1 MKILTLPEK
10 SITALHTAFNFQI
23 KHKLNIIKV
32 ARSTSSQILFL
43 NDKGSLVNRGKKNC
57 LDESRNKVPDSDKKR
72 RVRLEK
78 ID

>member
-43 NDKGSLVNRGKKNC
+43 NDKGSLVNRGEKKIVLMNREIKPPIVIKKEE
-57 LDESRNKVPDSDKKR
+57 LD
-72 RVRLEK
+72 
-78 ID
+78 

>member
-10 SITALHTAFNFQI
+10 SMTALHPAFNFQI

-43 NDKGSLVNRGKKNC
+43 NDKGSLVNRGEKKIVLMNREIKSPIVIKKEE
-57 LDESRNKVPDSDKKR
+57 LD
-72 RVRLEK
+72 
-78 ID
+78 

>member
-43 NDKGSLVNRGKKNC
+43 NDKGSLVNRGEKKIVLMNREIKSPIVIKKEE
-57 LDESRNKVPDSDKKR
+57 LD
-72 RVRLEK
+72 
-78 ID
+78 

>member
-10 SITALHTAFNFQI
+10 SMTALHAAFNFQI

-43 NDKGSLVNRGKKNC
+43 NDKGSLVNRGEKKIVLMNREIKSPIVIKKEE
-57 LDESRNKVPDSDKKR
+57 LD
-72 RVRLEK
+72 
-78 ID
+78 